1 MNFISPLIWIFAC
14 GSDNEVRLQK
24 KSLRAELN
32 TYDVGSAPFGSRTK
46 FPVVLESIAAGKI
59 TVYDIISSHPD
70 DFIVYPNWQNEDSD
84 NDSIADVLEIDG
96 GSVEF
101 PSYGVIELGFNPQLA
116 EDIEKQKA
124 YEATLTII
132 SDDSTT
138 LERTEDGRGIWRVS
152 LRGLGV
158 KPCAE
163 VFPKYIDYGIRAAG
177 GYFPQDF
184 MVRNCSKV
192 PLTISAIDFSY
203 PDPST
208 PPSFSAATNPPIYLF
223 SKEITDISVA
233 WVPAASTGTMVDV
246 ELKSNDPDFD
256 QTIRIIGN
264 SCEGA
269 LSEDYDSDGDGWR
282 TCGGDCDDNNPN
294 VHPGAV
300 EIQDTIDNNCNGEN
314 NEENY
319 LDVDDD
325 GDSYSEQAGDCDDN
339 DPSINPDEPEIADGI
354 DNNCDGFIDEHT
366 EYFDDDDDGW
376 TEIEGDC
383 DDTNGNINPLAE
395 ELENEFDDNCDDR
408 IDEGSDFWDDDGDGL
423 TETEGDCADWNAWIY
438 EGAKEFCDGID
449 NDCDGLID
457 EGITSSTDTGQS
469 GMEEE
474 GGVCPK
480 NASLSVDV
488 VSSSDLDNVEEGGCQ
503 NMKTSRSIGPN
514 GIIGMLICI
523 LFVYRRTL
531 HLE

>member
-1 MNFISPLIWIFAC
+1 MSFVSPLIWMLAC

-24 KSLRAELN
+24 KSLRTELN

-59 TVYDIISSHPD
+59 TVYEIISSHPD
-70 DFIVYPNWQNEDSD
+70 DFIVYPNWQNEDSN
-84 NDSIADVLEIDG
+84 NDSIANVLEIDG

-101 PSYGVIELGFNPQLA
+101 PSYGVIELGFNPQLS
-116 EDIEKQKA
+116 EEIDRQKA
-124 YEATLTII
+124 YETTLTII

-246 ELKSNDPDFD
+246 ELKSNDPDFE

-269 LSEDYDSDGDGWR
+269 LSEDYDADGDGWR
-282 TCGGDCDDNNPN
+282 TCGGDCDDSNPN

-314 NEENY
+314 NEENL
-319 LDVDDD
+319 LDIDDD
-325 GDSYSEQAGDCDDN
+325 GDGYNEIAGDCDDN
-339 DPSINPDEPEIADGI
+339 DSSVNIDAEDLVDGI
-354 DNNCDGFIDEHT
+354 DNNCDGVIDEDT
-366 EYFDDDDDGW
+366 DYFDDDGDGW

-383 DDTNGNINPLAE
+383 DDMDADINPLAE
-395 ELENEFDDNCDDR
+395 EVENEVDDNCDDR

-449 NDCDGLID
+449 NDCDGLVD
-457 EGITSSTDTGQS
+457 EGVVTSSDEEENSDS
-469 GMEEE
+469 GEEIE
-474 GGVCPK
+474 GGVCPT
-480 NASLSVDV
+480 NNTGSADV
-488 VSSSDLDNVEEGGCQ
+488 LSSSDLETVDEGGCQ
-503 NMKTSRSIGPN
+503 TLSVDQIFDRYLVLGALVCFLIFRRRS
-514 GIIGMLICI
+514 
-523 LFVYRRTL
+523 
-531 HLE
+531 